1 MELSCTAHM
10 LCAKHSARQ
19 IKIKN
24 TCSPVE
30 VSAHLDRG
38 SVPLSHFTDEEAETS
53 TFAYNHIA
61 NHEAEI

>member
-1 MELSCTAHM
+1 MELSCTDHV
-10 LCAKHSARQ
+10 LCAKHSAWE
-19 IKIKN
+19 IKTKN

-53 TFAYNHIA
+53 TFAHNRMA